1 MFLDLFQPHLCL
13 TQENFT
19 LQCSRT
25 HLPILLIFYFSL
37 PFSSYLTISPY
48 LLFFSYSYTFSPSRP
63 LLLTFSFSLPFSSYL
78 AISPS
83 SPISPSPPLFSSYL
97 TICPSSSISPSP
109 PLFSSYLTISPSSPL
124 SSSFSSPSN
133 PLSTS
138 SSPIH
143 SHFPTLSP
151 SRLFPH
157 HPLLPAVHR

>member
-48 LLFFSYSYTFSPSRP
+48 LLFFSYSYTYLPI
-63 LLLTFSFSLPFSSYL
+63 LLIFSFSLPFSSYL
-78 AISPS
+78 TISSFP
-83 SPISPSPPLFSSYL
+83 PISPSPPLFSSY
-97 TICPSSSISPSP
+97 
-109 PLFSSYLTISPSSPL
+109 FTISPSSPL
-124 SSSFSSPSN
+124 SSSFSPPSN
-133 PLSTS
+133 PLSTCS
-138 SSPIH
+138 SNPSR
-143 SHFPTLSP
+143 FPTSSP

-157 HPLLPAVHR
+157 HPLLFLLPAVHR